1 MEAIW
6 AQISDMEALKPARK
20 PPTQRTM
27 FFRFSGEGKGQSAGK
42 GERKGKGKG
51 EGEGKREREGKG
63 ERKGNGG
70 KEDVKGIERV
80 RLPCRCGRVW
90 HACFVC
96 AERVECCPE
105 CRGVEFAYLFS
116 GPRLGDCSFCLQ
128 EEWKRF
134 PQALPWK
141 QFPPYAVARGL
152 WQ

>member
-27 FFRFSGEGKGQSAGK
+27 FFRFSGEGKGQSA
-42 GERKGKGKG
+42 
-51 EGEGKREREGKG
+51 GKG